1 MADARAF
8 APGAVRGGPWGAVS
22 SPRCYPT
29 PRARP
34 AYRHLAQA
42 LSALILDG
50 RIALHVKLPAEREL
64 ATALRTSRTTITAV
78 YDLLHESGYAH
89 SRQGSGTWTSL
100 PDGRASTGVGRLLG
114 AEDTAIDLAR
124 AASGLP
130 EQTLL
135 DALAEITPHLVEHV
149 HTPGYHPYG
158 LTELRAAV
166 AERFTARGLPT
177 VPEQILVTS
186 GAQHA
191 LTLVLDLLCGPGDR
205 VVVENPSYPNALEAM
220 RRARLRTVSVPVTDT
235 GWDIEIIESTLRQVV
250 PQLAYLIPDF
260 HNPIG
265 LLMPDADRGRVLR
278 AAGRSGSW
286 LVIYETLT
294 DLALDVPTPPPFA
307 SHAAPGGTGQVV
319 TIGSM
324 SKTHWGGLR
333 IGWLRAPARQVTELA
348 GQRVAADMG
357 GSVLDQ
363 LLAVALLARAGE
375 LLPTRLERMREQR
388 AALTAALA
396 EPIASAL
403 ADRALDHGVRI
414 ESGAVLAADPGHLR
428 AAAAHPLHHAG
439 GHAARGST
447 PDGRR
452 PRRRPARHPRVA
464 TPALGRV
471 GRAPTPRL
479 TADGATDGRERAV
492 RPPTA
497 PDDRRT
503 AGAGRR
509 SRTASPPRVA
519 ARPTNNAARRWPGGP
534 VAGPRGVTA

>member
-1 MADARAF
+1 MADAR
-8 APGAVRGGPWGAVS
+8 GLTSGGRSGRTERSVGSRQLAAMLPDPAG
-22 SPRCYPT
+22 T
-29 PRARP
+29 RP

-42 LSALILDG
+42 ISALILDG

-64 ATALRTSRTTITAV
+64 ATALRTSRTTVTAV
-78 YDLLHESGYAH
+78 YDLLRESGYAR

-100 PDGRASTGVGRLLG
+100 PDGHAPTGVGRLLG
-114 AEDTAIDLAR
+114 AQDTAIDLAR

-130 EQTLL
+130 EQALL

-158 LTELRAAV
+158 LPELRAAI

-191 LTLVLDLLCGPGDR
+191 LTLVLGLLCGPGDR

-220 RRARLRTVSVPVTDT
+220 RRARLRTVSVPVTDA

-260 HNPIG
+260 HNPTG
-265 LLMPDADRGRVLR
+265 LLMPEADRGRVLR

-286 LVIYETLT
+286 LVIDETLA
-294 DLALDVPTPPPFA
+294 DLALDVPAPPPFA

-333 IGWLRAPARQVTELA
+333 IGWLRAPARLVTELA

-375 LLPTRLERMREQR
+375 SLPPRLERMREQR
-388 AALTAALA
+388 AALTTALTEHLPGWSWRLPPGGLSLWVDLA

-414 ESGAVLAADPGHLR
+414 ESGAVFAADPGIFEQRLR
-428 AAAAHPLHHAG
+428 IPFTMPADTLREAVHRMAAALADGLPAHPA
-439 GHAARGST
+439 S
-447 PDGRR
+447 RR
-452 PRRRPARHPRVA
+452 PHWVA
-464 TPALGRV
+464 
-471 GRAPTPRL
+471 
-479 TADGATDGRERAV
+479 
-492 RPPTA
+492 
-497 PDDRRT
+497 
-503 AGAGRR
+503 
-509 SRTASPPRVA
+509 
-519 ARPTNNAARRWPGGP
+519 
-534 VAGPRGVTA
+534 